1 MHGCTVR
8 NFIFLFTCLFSAASH
23 SQSADES
30 LSSMQNS
37 SDVQYAQ
44 KLWMSM
50 ERTKIVGPSAV
61 REKPFF
67 GGAKPHGMILELAYK
82 TIDVGGHRG
91 FVVVKKNYDGS
102 GVTVDRVIA
111 DRKKYLASM
120 TVMYR
125 REAGYD
131 EDNQN
136 WFWVKY
142 HPDGSIFQK
151 MINGSKF
158 YLAGRLMK
166 GKTPDEN
173 GGCIYCHASA
183 GGGDY
188 VFYPEITVPSPE

>member
-1 MHGCTVR
+1 MPRCTPGKT
-8 NFIFLFTCLFSAASH
+8 IFLFACLFSAACH
-23 SQSADES
+23 SQSVVES
-30 LSSMQNS
+30 ASAMHNS

-50 ERTKIVGPSAV
+50 EKAKIVGPSAV
-61 REKPFF
+61 RQKPFF

-82 TIDVGGHRG
+82 MVEVEGHRG

-102 GVTVDRVIA
+102 DVTVDRVAA
-111 DRKKYLASM
+111 DREKYLSSM

-131 EDNQN
+131 EVNQN

-142 HPDGSIFQK
+142 YPDGSLFQK
-151 MINGSKF
+151 VINGSKVL
-158 YLAGRLMK
+158 LAGRLMK

-188 VFYPEITVPSPE
+188 VFYPEISVPDPE